1 MMGSNFGEVDIGELK
16 EKVLSLCSEMKLPLR
31 EVYVSAD
38 FQEEVYQIE
47 VELFKEYETLEDMI
61 REELSIEEGLKEEYG
76 DRVSVNIISVDEEQ

>member
-1 MMGSNFGEVDIGELK
+1 MGSNFGEVDIGELK

>member
-1 MMGSNFGEVDIGELK
+1 MSPNFGEVDIGELK

-76 DRVSVNIISVDEEQ
+76 DRVSVNIISVDKEQ